1 MLLGSPISKMAANI
15 TENTHVVTVKYI
27 LVVFRNS
34 IYNVSIQ
41 CISTRQFT
49 IDVSYLDEH
58 VHRQRD
64 VQGRFALLH
73 LQTVQALLQPH
84 FTNSLHA
91 LDASGMVDQTGS
103 HEFPTFTHA

>member
-1 MLLGSPISKMAANI
+1 MSEKGLLGLILNGYCDFYSYSL
-15 TENTHVVTVKYI
+15 HVKYI
-27 LVVFRNS
+27 LVVFRSS
-34 IYNVSIQ
+34 IYNVSKQ

-49 IDVSYLDEH
+49 VDVSYLDEH

-91 LDASGMVDQTGS
+91 LDAS
-103 HEFPTFTHA
+103 